1 MNTLAVDLTATDM
14 RFGLNIN
21 GKFSEYIN
29 ADQANFDKLFFFLS
43 DFLNKN
49 NVEIDKINRIV
60 VCNGPGNFNGI
71 RASISAMKGVCCSLP
86 IQLVGVNKFEALAK
100 MNQPSLVS
108 VKYRDN
114 KVYWCLFNNQVSTFM
129 SSSEIEDIKTTKD
142 YSDLIVIGYRAR
154 EIAKRIKVKRF
165 VEKNEV
171 SVKDFLNYSSKIVKP
186 EKFLPKPL
194 YISPGQSLFAKYKGP
209 KILDK
214 SLDAS

>member
-1 MNTLAVDLTATDM
+1 
-14 RFGLNIN
+14 
-21 GKFSEYIN
+21 
-29 ADQANFDKLFFFLS
+29 
-43 DFLNKN
+43 
-49 NVEIDKINRIV
+49 
-60 VCNGPGNFNGI
+60 
-71 RASISAMKGVCCSLP
+71 
-86 IQLVGVNKFEALAK
+86 
-100 MNQPSLVS
+100 
-108 VKYRDN
+108 
-114 KVYWCLFNNQVSTFM
+114 M

-171 SVKDFLNYSSKIVKP
+171 SIKDFLNYSSKIVKP

-194 YISPGQSLFAKYKGP
+194 YISPGQSLFAKYRGP

>member
-1 MNTLAVDLTATDM
+1 MNTLAVDLTATDI
-14 RFGLNIN
+14 RFGLNID